1 MASEWLA
8 RLDPRSISILIYF
21 LLILYLLRPNAL
33 QGQSG
38 RVILLLR
45 WCLVLNAAGE
55 LIIKFGDLMLPLSA
69 TASLLVGRGLTTT
82 GFFFAYMSLSEM
94 ARTPAPR
101 WLRFALLCPGA
112 AAGLGLSTMWLSG
125 AVAPASLSE
134 LLEVTRAVMVLFE
147 GGLFALFI
155 PLFYRLTKRET
166 ALLGRTRFGLFLLA
180 VIWGEVVIVLYFVRL
195 FVLYA
200 GHVALAAFLD
210 DVAFW
215 FDLLNTIALI
225 TGLLP
230 APLLRRLIEVGVYLD
245 NQIAILELRYLIAE
259 LDQYSPKFQWP
270 NPTPFEC
277 LWAPHFALYAFMTR
291 VMDQIHFFGNRSDLP
306 QWLQSRDLHASD
318 RDQLVGELRSLAR
331 QSVRA
336 RLTSINSFRY
346 SDSLNLL
353 HKDVNQKNRSTVLRK

>member
-1 MASEWLA
+1 QAECGGRALGTADCGTRGPLFPGAQERASLWRRILRRDWANAWLGLTVELRSCREIAFEGGWLLMPSEWLE

-21 LLILYLLRPNAL
+21 LLILYLLRPNVL

-45 WCLVLNAAGE
+45 WCLVLNATGE

-112 AAGLGLSTMWLSG
+112 AAGLGLSTLWLNG
-125 AVAPASLSE
+125 AISPASLSE
-134 LLEVTRAVMVLFE
+134 LLEIVRSSMVLFE

-180 VIWGEVVIVLYFVRL
+180 V
-195 FVLYA
+195 
-200 GHVALAAFLD
+200 
-210 DVAFW
+210 
-215 FDLLNTIALI
+215 
-225 TGLLP
+225 
-230 APLLRRLIEVGVYLD
+230 
-245 NQIAILELRYLIAE
+245 
-259 LDQYSPKFQWP
+259 
-270 NPTPFEC
+270 
-277 LWAPHFALYAFMTR
+277 
-291 VMDQIHFFGNRSDLP
+291 
-306 QWLQSRDLHASD
+306 
-318 RDQLVGELRSLAR
+318 
-331 QSVRA
+331 
-336 RLTSINSFRY
+336 
-346 SDSLNLL
+346 
-353 HKDVNQKNRSTVLRK
+353 